1 MKYFAVM
8 VEDEDA
14 DRFYEDVDN
23 NWPTAAI
30 KPVTIDEIDGDTFET
45 VTVLT

>member
-14 DRFYEDVDN
+14 DNFFNDVDN

-30 KPVTIDEIDGDTFET
+30 KQVVLDGSDFSEVEK
-45 VTVLT
+45 VTV